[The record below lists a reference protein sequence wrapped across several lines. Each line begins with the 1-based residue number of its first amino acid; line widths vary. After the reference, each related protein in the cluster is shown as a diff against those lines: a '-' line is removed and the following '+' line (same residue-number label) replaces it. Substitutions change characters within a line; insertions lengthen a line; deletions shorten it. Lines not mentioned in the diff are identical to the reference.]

1 MSKIRA
7 LFCTTIVSSLIGTA
21 AMAQTI
27 TWNVGYI
34 NASGSSYVETLKTV
48 PERISKATNG
58 RLKIEL
64 YDTLVA
70 GPDQPAAV
78 RDGSLDATFAV
89 GPWLSA
95 EAPLLNVGMLPGLL
109 TDVPM
114 YHKLLDPYIRDVV
127 AKVWH
132 DKYNAHQLATGVFEL
147 QSVISKEPLLTLEG
161 FNGKKIRVHNNSA
174 ADLMVQIGG
183 APTAVPFGEIV
194 PALQR
199 GIVDVVMTS
208 VGTAN
213 GIGFSSVAKHVSI
226 WNIGAVLTWSFV
238 VNEDVWNKLPG
249 DLKPLVEQEFRKIED
264 DHFAENEAFNAK
276 NIEMLRQSGM
286 EVTFIPQAEIE
297 RLFSPE
303 NIKPVYESWYSLN
316 DKSGLDGRAMVKKI
330 QELKEKL

>member
-1 MSKIRA
+1 MSTFKN
-7 LFCTTIVSSLIGTA
+7 LFCAAIVSSMIGSTA
-21 AMAQTI
+21 LAETI

-34 NASGSSYVETLKTV
+34 NAAGSNYVETIKTV

-109 TDVPM
+109 TDVPT
-114 YHKLLDPYIRDVV
+114 YHKLLDPYIRGAV
-127 AKVWH
+127 AKVWKE
-132 DKYNAHQLATGVFEL
+132 KYNARQLATGVFEL
-147 QSVISKEPLLTLEG
+147 QCIISKEPLLKVEG
-161 FNGKKIRVHNNSA
+161 FKGKKVRVHNNSA
-174 ADLMVQIGG
+174 ADLMLQVDA

-213 GIGFSSVAKHVSI
+213 GVGFSSVAKNVSI
-226 WNIGAVLTWSFV
+226 WDIGAVITWSFV
-238 VNEDVWNKLPG
+238 VNEDVWNKLPA

-264 DHFAENEAFNAK
+264 DHFANNAAFNAQ
-276 NIEMLRQSGM
+276 NVEMLKKSGM
-286 EVTFIPQAEIE
+286 DVTFVPQAEID

-303 NIKPVYESWYSLN
+303 HIKPVYDSWYALN
-316 DKSGLDGRAMVKKI
+316 DKSGTDGRAMVKKI
-330 QELKEKL
+330 QELKKQL